1 MNTKRFLQMLVVMV
15 FALCLVACGKE
26 SAGGDSKGG
35 DSKGGE
41 AVTETATA
49 TPTNTPTTTP
59 KRQPDGPVD
68 SDQFVNFEDMSFF
81 YNGKKYTL
89 GVTTLQD
96 LANDGVEFSGLTDHM
111 DDTVTA
117 QHTYYLG
124 YSIDLMPYN
133 SATMTIANF
142 TDEEK
147 KASACVISSLN
158 VSKIPELPEG
168 AISFLFPDVF
178 TREDL
183 VRCAGEP
190 DTVNEFDGSD
200 GTTTAILTY
209 KKSSTVYYGNRTIE
223 FTFKDGLIHSIHFSY
238 IP

>member
-1 MNTKRFLQMLVVMV
+1 MNTKRFLQVLVVMA

-26 SAGGDSKGG
+26 SAGEDSKGG
-35 DSKGGE
+35 DSK
-41 AVTETATA
+41 ATNTPTPA
-49 TPTNTPTTTP
+49 NTPTPTNTPTTTP

-133 SATMTIANF
+133 SATMTI
-142 TDEEK
+142 
-147 KASACVISSLN
+147 
-158 VSKIPELPEG
+158 
-168 AISFLFPDVF
+168 SFLFPDVF

-183 VRCAGEP
+183 VRCAGKP
-190 DTVNEFDGSD
+190 DTVKEFDGSD